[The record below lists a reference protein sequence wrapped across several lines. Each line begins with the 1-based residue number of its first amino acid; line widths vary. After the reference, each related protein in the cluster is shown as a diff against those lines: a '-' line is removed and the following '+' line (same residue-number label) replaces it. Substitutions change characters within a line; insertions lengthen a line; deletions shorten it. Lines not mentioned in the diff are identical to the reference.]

1 MIPEKF
7 KERMKQ
13 MLWDEYD
20 EFIAALEDGD
30 AVRALRVN
38 NLKCSP
44 EAFENMCSFEV
55 TPLDAV
61 EGAYRFT
68 EEKVGGDPLHHA
80 GAYYVQDPS
89 AMMPVY
95 AARSYIW
102 PGMKVLDMCA
112 APGGKTSQLASL
124 LHGEGVL
131 VANEKV
137 TSRARILQGNIERM
151 GIRNAVVLNYGPE
164 AVAQCYRNYFD
175 FVLCD
180 APCSG
185 EGMFRKYDNAGE
197 EWSEENVLLCA
208 ARQKEILSYAAKTV
222 AENGYLM
229 YSTCTFSKEENE
241 EVIRHF
247 LSCHNDFEI
256 VPVSESVKAVTVGG
270 ENMPEARR
278 FYPHRCEGEGQ
289 FLCLLH
295 RTDGQRE
302 EYSGKNNLL
311 KLSKEEKKVCEAFL
325 ADTLGYVPD
334 GLYLLRNTVV
344 IADEELCAPD
354 GAFSCGVS
362 LGEVTKGRLVPHHHF
377 FSAFG
382 GEMKRKAEFSVE
394 DANVEKYLRGEG
406 VQAEVPNG
414 WCAVVFGGVAVGG
427 GKAVDG
433 FVKNHY
439 PKGLRLRDSQ

>member
-1 MIPEKF
+1 
-7 KERMKQ
+7 

-20 EFIAALEDGD
+20 EFIAALEDGE

-38 NLKCSP
+38 NLKCTP
-44 EAFENMCSFEV
+44 EAFEENCSFKTE
-55 TPLDAV
+55 PLEAV
-61 EGAYRFT
+61 DGAYRFY

-102 PGMKVLDMCA
+102 PGMRVLDMCA

-137 TSRARILQGNIERM
+137 TSRARILQGNVERM
-151 GIRNAVVLNYGPE
+151 GVKNAVVLNLGPE
-164 AVAQCYRNYFD
+164 AIAENYRDYFD

-185 EGMFRKYDNAGE
+185 EGMFRKYDNAGD

-208 ARQKEILSYAAKTV
+208 ARQREILSCAAKAV

-229 YSTCTFSKEENE
+229 YSTCTFAKEENE

-247 LSCHNDFEI
+247 LSKHSDFEA
-256 VPVSESVKAVTVGG
+256 VHVSEDVQAITVAG
-270 ENMPEARR
+270 ENLPEGRR
-278 FYPHRCEGEGQ
+278 FYPHRSAGEGQ

-295 RTDGQRE
+295 RIDGE
-302 EYSGKNNLL
+302 KADYSAKNNLT
-311 KLSKEEKKVCEAFL
+311 KLSKEERKVCEAFL
-325 ADTLGYVPD
+325 KDTLGYIPE
-334 GLYLLRNTVV
+334 GLYTLRGTVV
-344 IADEELCAPD
+344 LCDEELAAPD
-354 GAFSCGVS
+354 GTFSCGVS

-377 FSAFG
+377 FSAYG
-382 GEMKRKAEFSVE
+382 GEMLRRAELQVG
-394 DANVEKYLRGEG
+394 DPRVEKYLRGEG
-406 VQAEVPNG
+406 IPCEIENG
-414 WCAVVFGGVAVGG
+414 WCAVTVGGVSVGG

-433 FVKNHY
+433 FIKNHY
-439 PKGLRLRDSQ
+439 PKGLRLRDQA